1 MPYIPL
7 EDSNE
12 IQLNIDKNFVQY
24 NATTKELIIKDQ
36 LLVMDGAIRLI
47 NFIKHYNSDYSITN
61 GKVVFNISCYYT
73 SEIPA
78 MLLNNK

>member
-1 MPYIPL
+1 VPYIPL

-47 NFIKHYNSDYSITN
+47 NFI
-61 GKVVFNISCYYT
+61 
-73 SEIPA
+73 
-78 MLLNNK
+78 